1 MTTGSCNI
9 MKWLRICA
17 VVLLAMSFS
26 PGSAVCGDL
35 RIAVITSQ
43 DTPPYQEVETG
54 FLEFLKKEGV
64 VADFEHYGLAGNAG
78 KAFEVIRDI
87 KKQPPHLILTVGT
100 LATQTAL
107 READDIP
114 VVASLVGNLDE
125 LRKSK
130 NATGVVLDF
139 SVVTQFEW
147 MHKIVPEIKII
158 GVLYNPKENQT
169 KIDAAVQAAKKEGLI
184 LLPKEVETPRALPDA
199 LESLARS
206 VDLLWGIN
214 DQLVLS
220 PQTAEAILLFSFRS
234 GVPFAGLSSS
244 WVRAGAL
251 YALDRD
257 YKDLGAQCGELAI
270 KILQG
275 TKPNML
281 AIMPPRRILYSLNQK
296 TADHMKLEFSSS
308 VVKNAQQVFP

>member
-1 MTTGSCNI
+1 MTIDWCNR
-9 MKWLRICA
+9 MKWLTICA
-17 VVLLAMSFS
+17 VALLAMSIS

-43 DTPPYQEVETG
+43 DTPMHQDVATG

-64 VADFEHYGLAGNAG
+64 VAAVDHYGLSGNAG
-78 KAFEVIRDI
+78 KASEMIRDI
-87 KKQPPHLILTVGT
+87 KQQPPRLILTIGT

-114 VVASLVGNLDE
+114 IVAGLVNNLDD

-139 SVVTQFEW
+139 PFVTQFEW
-147 MHKIVPEIKII
+147 MHKLVPEIKII
-158 GVLYNPKENQT
+158 GVLYNPKENQG
-169 KIDAAVQAAKKEGLI
+169 KIDAAVQAAKREGLT

-234 GVPFAGLSSS
+234 GVPFVGLSSS
-244 WVRAGAL
+244 WVKAGAL

-275 TKPNML
+275 TKPSTL
-281 AIMPPRRILYSLNQK
+281 AIVPPRRTLYSLNQK
-296 TADHMKLEFSSS
+296 TADHMKLEFSPL
-308 VVKNAQQVFP
+308 VIKNAQQVFP